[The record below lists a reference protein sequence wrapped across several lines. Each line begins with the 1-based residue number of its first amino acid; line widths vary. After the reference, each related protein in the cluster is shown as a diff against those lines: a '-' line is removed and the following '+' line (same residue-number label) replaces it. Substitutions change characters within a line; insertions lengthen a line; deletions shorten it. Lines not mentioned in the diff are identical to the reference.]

1 MMANAVWQLLLLGAA
16 CAFALLAVELRDILH
31 AVLALLGMSVCLAGL
46 FWLMSAP
53 FLAIFQLLIYGG
65 AIVALFIV
73 TVTLTG
79 VRVPRVT
86 VTKADPVWVM
96 GAAVS
101 VGILV
106 LVYALIRL
114 RPFQVFG
121 YAQLPPL
128 FAQASPSVVMQQV
141 SQFLWGYRGLDLI
154 GQAFVLFAAALGC
167 IALLRPGS
175 GGGTGR

>member
-1 MMANAVWQLLLLGAA
+1 VTADAAWPLLLLGAA

-53 FLAIFQLLIYGG
+53 FVAIFQLLIYGG

-79 VRVPRVT
+79 ARATQAGTGGR
-86 VTKADPVWVM
+86 DGLWVM
-96 GAAVS
+96 GTAVS
-101 VGILV
+101 AGIVV
-106 LVYALIRL
+106 LVYALVRL
-114 RPFQVFG
+114 RPFQTF
-121 YAQLPPL
+121 AFAPLPPL
-128 FAQASPSVVMQQV
+128 FAPASPSVVMQQV

-154 GQAFVLFAAALGC
+154 AQAFVLFAAALGC

>member
-1 MMANAVWQLLLLGAA
+1 MTSNVAWQLLLLSAT

-31 AVLALLGMSVCLAGL
+31 AVLALLAMSLCLAGL

-53 FLAIFQLLIYGG
+53 YLAIFQLLIYGG

-79 VRVPRVT
+79 ARATQMT
-86 VTKADPVWVM
+86 VHRGDPVWVI
-96 GAAVS
+96 GTVVS

-106 LVYALIRL
+106 LVYALIRV
-114 RPFQVFG
+114 RPFQTFG

-128 FAQASPSVVMQQV
+128 FAEASPSVVMQQV
-141 SQFLWGYRGLDLI
+141 SQFLWSYRGLDLI
-154 GQAFVLFAAALGC
+154 AQAFVLVAAALGC

-175 GGGTGR
+175 GGGAGR